1 MEHFHQIQVS
11 LIAHTNVCTYC
22 MYVITHQ
29 HITYM
34 LHTGKHPVSHPSVQA
49 CTHLRTYMHA
59 YVFLFVRVYP
69 SLSLPFYMLAFLLD
83 VIFLFVHCT
92 RPVTKALKIFP
103 ANNKLKLANTH
114 NFCYMYMC
122 MCTNTHT
129 HANKHMHA
137 YVLTYIRVR
146 VFIHEVRRMREYG
159 NFAMAKLESQCVHV
173 YVNTYIHAHSRIGS
187 LGTQIQTYVHLFVH
201 TFRQKLNTYIC
212 ILYRHTHIHTPT
224 YAWTNGDAMHTYE
237 VSYIHTY
244 KHMYK
249 QNFILRAHLWSPF
262 YILFCYIFNVY
273 MWKNWRIRVPNCC

>member
-1 MEHFHQIQVS
+1 MYVLYVCNNAPTYYIHVTYRQTSSQPSIRPSMYTSTYIHACICFF
-11 LIAHTNVCTYC
+11 VCTC
-22 MYVITHQ
+22 V
-29 HITYM
+29 
-34 LHTGKHPVSHPSVQA
+34 
-49 CTHLRTYMHA
+49 
-59 YVFLFVRVYP
+59 
-69 SLSLPFYMLAFLLD
+69 SLSLSSFLYAGVPFGRHILICSLYAYS
-83 VIFLFVHCT
+83 

-159 NFAMAKLESQCVHV
+159 NFTMAKLESQCVHV
-173 YVNTYIHAHSRIGS
+173 YVNTYIHTHRRIGS

-273 MWKNWRIRVPNCC
+273 MWKNWRIYLRIRVPNCC